1 MFFDR
6 NDVIIMGFTDRFK
19 GAFSKKDENV
29 RNFQYFDELICS
41 GKREIYLEH
50 DIVLDNSEKSRYKEG
65 IKIDTDE
72 ILIDGNGH
80 SIDARKKASIFNI
93 SSGNVTLKNINFLNG
108 KNEIFGGAITSY
120 ANVNVFN
127 CTFKNN
133 HAKQGSAISSI
144 GQMKLVNCVF
154 LKNHAQL
161 SGAALSNGGEMLID
175 SCEFSDNESKD
186 EGGAIYNGGTKSGD
200 VFNPGSLVIR
210 DTTLENN
217 KSKYGG
223 AIFNGAIMEIIDST
237 ISNNRSKNS
246 GGAIRNTGESAVLRI
261 SQTRFIENVCSSASA
276 ISGGAIW
283 TNKNNAILELTDCQ
297 FQDNKPNDVREFTE
311 PILI

>member
-1 MFFDR
+1 
-6 NDVIIMGFTDRFK
+6 MGFADRFK
-19 GAFSKKDENV
+19 GAFSKNDENV

-41 GKREIYLEH
+41 GKMEITLEH
-50 DIVLDNSEKSRYKEG
+50 DVVLENSEKSGYKEG
-65 IKIDTDE
+65 IEIDCGE
-72 ILIDGNGH
+72 IIIDGNGH

-108 KNEIFGGAITSY
+108 KNDIVGGAITSY
-120 ANVNVFN
+120 ANVDICN

-133 HAKQGSAISSI
+133 LAKQGSAISSI
-144 GQMKLVNCVF
+144 GRMKLVNCVF
-154 LKNHAQL
+154 LKNHAKL

-175 SCEFSDNESKD
+175 SCEFSHNESKD

-210 DTTLENN
+210 DTILKNN

-223 AIFNGAIMEIIDST
+223 AIFNGAVMEIIDST

-246 GGAIRNTGESAVLRI
+246 GGAIRNAGESAVLRI
-261 SQTRFIENVCSSASA
+261 RQTRFIENVCSSASA

-283 TNKNNAILELTDCQ
+283 TNKNNAILELSDCQ
-297 FQDNKPNDVREFTE
+297 FENNKPNDVREFTE